1 MRKKKHEYAKLC
13 AVLNM
18 AFVQKKKGYSIQR
31 KTFLLPNSVLIE
43 TLQSAKR
50 ENEYNL
56 LLNQL
61 HKSMIKQIVDVNSS
75 IK

>member
-1 MRKKKHEYAKLC
+1 MCSFEHGFC
-13 AVLNM
+13 T
-18 AFVQKKKGYSIQR
+18 KKKGYSIQR